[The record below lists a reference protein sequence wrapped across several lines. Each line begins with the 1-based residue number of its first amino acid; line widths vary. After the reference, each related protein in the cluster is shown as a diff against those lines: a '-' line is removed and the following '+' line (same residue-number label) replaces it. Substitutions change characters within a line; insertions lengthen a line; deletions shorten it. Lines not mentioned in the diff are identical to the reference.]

1 MHYITEQQL
10 QEIRDSCYDI
20 DEFHNKLKEYTG
32 IKARPYTG
40 YQYFDYGGNY
50 IGSSDTS
57 SLEDLLDVA
66 YIKVI

>member
-1 MHYITEQQL
+1 MQYITKQQL
-10 QEIRDSCYDI
+10 REIRDSCYDI

-32 IKARPYTG
+32 IEARPYTE
-40 YQYFDYGGNY
+40 YSYFDDYGNY

-66 YIKVI
+66 YIEVR